1 MYHSIVEKRVR
12 ALFDAV
18 NRGDADP
25 VLRAF
30 AQRFEHSFLGENHA
44 LSGSRHTLAAT
55 RGWYERLYRL
65 LPDIEFEVRRVWV
78 SGSPWNTTVVAEW
91 KETNSGTDGV
101 RTSNCGIHFLHL
113 RWGRATEL
121 IICPDTVGLKATL
134 DRLAIAGNS
143 EAHATPIVD

>member
-1 MYHSIVEKRVR
+1 MYHAIVEKRVR

-18 NRGDADP
+18 NRGDAEP

-30 AQRFEHSFLGENHA
+30 AQCFEHSFLGENHA

-91 KETNSGTDGV
+91 K
-101 RTSNCGIHFLHL
+101 
-113 RWGRATEL
+113 
-121 IICPDTVGLKATL
+121 
-134 DRLAIAGNS
+134 
-143 EAHATPIVD
+143 

>member
-18 NRGDADP
+18 NHGDAEP

-55 RGWYERLYRL
+55 RGWYNVSTGSYRIL
-65 LPDIEFEVRRVWV
+65 SLRYGV
-78 SGSPWNTTVVAEW
+78 SG
-91 KETNSGTDGV
+91 
-101 RTSNCGIHFLHL
+101 
-113 RWGRATEL
+113 
-121 IICPDTVGLKATL
+121 
-134 DRLAIAGNS
+134 
-143 EAHATPIVD
+143 